1 MFHSRKSMLCNSGI
15 PWVKKDGNNLD
26 VTIGA
31 YNGAKIY
38 KLIQR
43 LLLSLVGR
51 KYNSKDIGLLKD
63 DTYSKPADPYQKMLK
78 KCIEKIVKAKML
90 DIVVEFNL
98 KLVNYQDVTFNIG
111 TGT

>member
-15 PWVKKDGNNLD
+15 PWVKKGNNLD

-51 KYNSKDIGLLKD
+51 KYNSKNIGLLID
-63 DTYSKPADPYQKMLK
+63 DTYSTKPADPY
-78 KCIEKIVKAKML
+78 
-90 DIVVEFNL
+90 
-98 KLVNYQDVTFNIG
+98 
-111 TGT
+111 